1 MYNRYSDTRS
11 SMAPKR
17 ENELTLE
24 VLCRHAQERMITQ
37 MTFAQTVL
45 LYIFFW
51 RASLRAVI
59 GQVECL
65 ARETCIA
72 KSTFR
77 YLQFLVCGG
86 PEYVKGCWF
95 SSAMWNV
102 SSATSKFLCCMH
114 TEACVLAATLCLC
127 RLHLRV
133 GIARKIWNCVFHSWI
148 SLFFSCSFL

>member
-1 MYNRYSDTRS
+1 MHACKTIWPHMYNRYSDTRS

-24 VLCRHAQERMITQ
+24 VLCRQERMITQ

-45 LYIFFW
+45 LYIW
-51 RASLRAVI
+51 YSAEPWLLPLARPRAVI
-59 GQVECL
+59 GQVSEWL

-95 SSAMWNV
+95 LGYVECEFGYFQV
-102 SSATSKFLCCMH
+102 SL
-114 TEACVLAATLCLC
+114 
-127 RLHLRV
+127 LH
-133 GIARKIWNCVFHSWI
+133 AY
-148 SLFFSCSFL
+148 